1 MTDVKVVLE
10 VAQVVLQIVMNLA
23 LEIVILVKTVKLDV
37 PLVTHVQLDAMVGV
51 KQNAMPV

>member
-10 VAQVVLQIVMNLA
+10 SVRVALQVVMNLA
-23 LEIVILVKTVKLDV
+23 LEIAILVKTVKQGV
-37 PLVTHVQLDAMVGV
+37 PLVTHVQLDAMVAV